1 MKKIALLFLC
11 LFAGVTSLFAGEAAV
26 KQTIINE
33 LKLCAA
39 GDIKATLKYY
49 TKDFVVT
56 DLDDGEKLSYRE
68 IELMATAMDGK
79 HPEEFVLVAFQI
91 QSGKKPTPEQEK
103 QLRAMAH
110 SAQVKAEY
118 PKLCKDFIAYTKKSS
133 KIELK
138 TLKFVKVDVKGNQA
152 TVVGEYETLDSE
164 DRTMTK
170 RIKKVATRKLR
181 KVNGVWMFCEQTV
194 KKIK

>member
-79 HPEEFVLVAFQI
+79 HPDRTSSYVPYQKICLR
-91 QSGKKPTPEQEK
+91 SGKLHFPSRSRP
-103 QLRAMAH
+103 M
-110 SAQVKAEY
+110 
-118 PKLCKDFIAYTKKSS
+118 
-133 KIELK
+133 
-138 TLKFVKVDVKGNQA
+138 
-152 TVVGEYETLDSE
+152 
-164 DRTMTK
+164 MT
-170 RIKKVATRKLR
+170 
-181 KVNGVWMFCEQTV
+181 
-194 KKIK
+194 